1 MLVGRQHADK
11 DEEHEDTLECQ
22 HAAPEEPGLL
32 HPAGGG
38 VLTAL
43 TAWPAWETDGHV
55 RVTHTTVTPVHRA
68 SICTYSYTNPC
79 EVLEKMTSKSHST

>member
-1 MLVGRQHADK
+1 MTHSASAVLVGRQHADK
-11 DEEHEDTLECQ
+11 DKEHEDTLECQ
-22 HAAPEEPGLL
+22 HTAPEEPGLL

-68 SICTYSYTNPC
+68 SICTYSYTNPS
-79 EVLEKMTSKSHST
+79 EMLE